1 MKAGGAIVLW
11 ARGKGYQACKKAG
24 GALSSVRHARKQ
36 VERIASGMTERIS
49 GMEESRWS
57 SMMERVSGMMER
69 VSGMMERVVGVLASA
84 YLAQK
89 PAASTPT

>member
-36 VERIASGMTERIS
+36 VEQVASGIT
-49 GMEESRWS
+49 
-57 SMMERVSGMMER
+57 ERVSGMQEA
-69 VSGMMERVVGVLASA
+69 SGVGAIQA
-84 YLAQK
+84 
-89 PAASTPT
+89 